1 MGLGIAGIERE
12 SDLMFGNCFLILA
25 DLDEAESERVVSL
38 NKIGI
43 DLHSFLKMLGGC
55 ADFAGLRARSN
66 SFKALVGMRSWL
78 TGTGFADGGLGA
90 GFDSGRV

>member
-12 SDLMFGNCFLILA
+12 NDLMFGNCFLILA

-55 ADFAGLRARSN
+55 PDFAGLKSL
-66 SFKALVGMRSWL
+66 SGALEFL
-78 TGTGFADGGLGA
+78 
-90 GFDSGRV
+90 